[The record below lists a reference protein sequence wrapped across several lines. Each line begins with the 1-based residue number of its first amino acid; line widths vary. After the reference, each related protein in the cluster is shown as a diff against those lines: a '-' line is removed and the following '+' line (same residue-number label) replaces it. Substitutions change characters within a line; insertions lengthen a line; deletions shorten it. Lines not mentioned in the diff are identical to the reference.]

1 MTALKDLRVHIVD
14 DYTTMLRI
22 LRNLLR
28 QLDIMDVEESTNG
41 GDAFTKMLRNPPGL
55 IISDWNMEPMTGL
68 ELLKKV
74 RADPTLKKIPF
85 IMVTAESKTENVIAA
100 KQAGVSNYIVKP
112 FNAETLQAKI
122 ASVMG
127 ARAA

>member
-1 MTALKDLRVHIVD
+1 MSLNKNMRVVIVD

-28 QLDIMDVEESTNG
+28 QLEINNVDEASD
-41 GDAFTKMLRNPPGL
+41 GDTAYHLLQKNPPDL
-55 IISDWNMEPMTGL
+55 VISDWNMVPVTGL
-68 ELLKKV
+68 DLLRKV
-74 RADPTLKKIPF
+74 RADAKLKHIPF

-112 FNAETLQAKI
+112 FNADTLRAKI
-122 ASVMG
+122 ASVFPAMV
-127 ARAA
+127 

>member
-1 MTALKDLRVHIVD
+1 MSLNKNMRVVIVD

-28 QLDIMDVEESTNG
+28 QLEINNVDEAND
-41 GDAFTKMLRNPPGL
+41 GDTAYHLMQKNPPDL
-55 IISDWNMEPMTGL
+55 VISDWNMVPVTGL
-68 ELLKKV
+68 DLLRRV
-74 RADPTLKKIPF
+74 RADAKLKHIPF

-112 FNAETLQAKI
+112 FNADTLRAKI
-122 ASVMG
+122 ASVFPAMV
-127 ARAA
+127 

>member
-1 MTALKDLRVHIVD
+1 MSLNKNMRVVIVD

-28 QLDIMDVEESTNG
+28 QLEINNVEEAND
-41 GDAFTKMLRNPPGL
+41 GDNAYLLMQKNPPDL
-55 IISDWNMEPMTGL
+55 VISDWNMAPVTGL
-68 ELLKKV
+68 DLLRKV
-74 RADPTLKKIPF
+74 RADAKLRHIPF

-112 FNAETLQAKI
+112 FNADTLRAKI
-122 ASVMG
+122 ASVFPAMV
-127 ARAA
+127 

>member
-1 MTALKDLRVHIVD
+1 MSLNKNMRVVIVD

-28 QLDIMDVEESTNG
+28 QLEINNVDEASD
-41 GDAFTKMLRNPPGL
+41 GDSAYALLQKNPPDL
-55 IISDWNMEPMTGL
+55 VISDWNMAPVTGL
-68 ELLKKV
+68 DLLRRV
-74 RADPTLKKIPF
+74 RADARLKHVPF

-112 FNAETLQAKI
+112 FNADTLRAKI
-122 ASVMG
+122 VSVFPAM
-127 ARAA
+127 A

>member
-1 MTALKDLRVHIVD
+1 MALKDMRVFIVD

-28 QLDIMDVEESTNG
+28 QLDINSVEEATNG
-41 GDAFTKMLRNPPGL
+41 DTAYHMLQKTPPDL
-55 IISDWNMEPMTGL
+55 IISDWNMVPVTGL
-68 ELLKKV
+68 DLLKKV
-74 RADPTLKKIPF
+74 RSDAKLKHIPF

-112 FNAETLQAKI
+112 FNAETLRAKI
-122 ASVMG
+122 ASVCPAMV
-127 ARAA
+127 

>member
-1 MTALKDLRVHIVD
+1 MNLNKNMRVIIVD

-28 QLDIMDVEESTNG
+28 QLEIMNVEEAND
-41 GDAFTKMLRNPPGL
+41 GDTAFQLIQKAPPDL
-55 IISDWNMEPMTGL
+55 VISDWNMVPVSGL
-68 ELLKKV
+68 DLLRKV
-74 RADPTLKKIPF
+74 RADAKLKHIPF

-112 FNAETLQAKI
+112 FNADTLRAKI
-122 ASVMG
+122 VSVFPAM
-127 ARAA
+127 A